1 MALSIRNPEVE
12 KLTRKLARR
21 SGSTMT
27 EVIADALEAKLSS
40 LDTKVI
46 PRRAAIAEIAA
57 ECAALPDIDSRSAE
71 EILGYG
77 ANGGFADG
85 DR

>member
-12 KLTRKLARR
+12 RLARKLARR

-27 EVIADALEAKLSS
+27 EAIADALEATLSG
-40 LDTKVI
+40 LDTNAI
-46 PRRAAIAEIAA
+46 PRRAALAEIAA
-57 ECAALPDIDSRSAE
+57 ECAALPDLDSHSAD

-77 ANGGFADG
+77 AAGAFTDG

>member
-12 KLTRKLARR
+12 KLARQLASR

-27 EVIADALEAKLSS
+27 KAIADALETTLSG
-40 LDTKVI
+40 LDTKAI
-46 PRRAAIAEIAA
+46 PRHAALTEIAA
-57 ECAALPDIDSRSAE
+57 ECAALPDLDSRSAE
-71 EILGYG
+71 DILDYG
-77 ANGGFADG
+77 ATGGFADG